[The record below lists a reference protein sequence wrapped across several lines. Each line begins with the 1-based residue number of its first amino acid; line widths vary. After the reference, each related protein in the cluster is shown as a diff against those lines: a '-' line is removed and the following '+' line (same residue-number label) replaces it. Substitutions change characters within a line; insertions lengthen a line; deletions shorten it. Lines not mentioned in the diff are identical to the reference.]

1 MALPLARAT
10 ARTHFNPR
18 PERRRDMANDTTTDI
33 TETIRKMQDM
43 VARVPA
49 MAPQMEHF
57 WRAQD
62 GILDD
67 VEDYTRAWF
76 DRRHA
81 ATRSALEAVREV
93 SGNGTDPATA
103 MTVIADWQ
111 RHSMERMTEDIQQWT
126 DLWARCAGRMAP
138 ATPAASAT
146 GGAKAA
152 KSGAKT
158 RSGAQ
163 SAAKE

>member
-1 MALPLARAT
+1 MASDAKTDVTEMIR
-10 ARTHFNPR
+10 RT
-18 PERRRDMANDTTTDI
+18 
-33 TETIRKMQDM
+33 QGM
-43 VARVPA
+43 VASVPA
-49 MAPQMEHF
+49 MTPQMEAF
-57 WRAQD
+57 WKAQD

-76 DRRHA
+76 ERRHA

-93 SGNGTDPATA
+93 SGNGSDPATA

-138 ATPAASAT
+138 TTPAASAN
-146 GGAKAA
+146 GGTKTA
-152 KSGAKT
+152 KSATGT
-158 RSGAQ
+158 RGGSR
-163 SAAKE
+163 SAPKE

>member
-1 MALPLARAT
+1 MAS
-10 ARTHFNPR
+10 
-18 PERRRDMANDTTTDI
+18 DTKTDI

-43 VARVPA
+43 VASVPA
-49 MAPQMEHF
+49 MAPQMEQF
-57 WRAQD
+57 WNAQD
-62 GILDD
+62 SILDD
-67 VEDYTRAWF
+67 VEGFTQGWF
-76 DRRHA
+76 ERRHE
-81 ATRSALEAVREV
+81 ATRSALEAIREAN
-93 SGNGTDPATA
+93 GNGTDPSAA
-103 MTVIADWQ
+103 MMVIANWQ